1 MKLLGARKSLS
12 RLEAFASSG
21 GIGPPRLLFLRSSD
35 WSMGRLPSS
44 GGIEP
49 VRLLFWRSRRVTQ
62 PLLAVVT
69 PNQVRMVS
77 G

>member
-1 MKLLGARKSLS
+1 
-12 RLEAFASSG
+12 
-21 GIGPPRLLFLRSSD
+21 
-35 WSMGRLPSS
+35 MGRLPSS

-69 PNQVRMVS
+69 PNQVENGFWLSQLLLSCQS
-77 G
+77 GPPVAL